1 MYIMPKMIAL
11 IVRLCFDDETSM
23 KNGFE
28 KVSHLTLSVG
38 RTE

>member
-1 MYIMPKMIAL
+1 MPKMIAL

-28 KVSHLTLSVG
+28 KVCHLQLG
-38 RTE
+38 CKGKQFI